1 MKFGERLSL
10 GMMLNWRKK
19 EKERRMKRREVE
31 RKREEKEYLF
41 AVVFNIPDL
50 SPRKRAFGRELV
62 ILLIDI

>member
-50 SPRKRAFGRELV
+50 SPRKRDFGRELV